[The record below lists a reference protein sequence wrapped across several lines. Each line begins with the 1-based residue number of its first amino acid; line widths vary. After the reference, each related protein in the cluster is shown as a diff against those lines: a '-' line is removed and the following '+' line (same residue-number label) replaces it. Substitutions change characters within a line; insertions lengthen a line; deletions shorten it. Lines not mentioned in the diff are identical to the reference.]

1 MPDSAARR
9 RWWARRLSVASLAL
23 LARGAVALPLP
34 IAPPL
39 PLPTEQPAPTPQPA
53 DHPEGEPADTEDH
66 TWPKLDVY
74 IPEGELDLR
83 LDRSL
88 RNAFFEGQ
96 VKYNFVKGDI
106 TAFLRYRYYGYRRTY
121 RLALFDAVEF
131 PGVEKLSNDFFR
143 TRGTLLLVQQPWDY
157 YSRSF
162 LLAELDR
169 ISSNKRELAFTTNRT
184 NTFIRLG
191 HQIGTPDDSRSNAIV
206 GESRAEVAQVLTAH
220 RRIGP
225 WGAGLTGAATWGF
238 DYLGGDFSYLKLEAE
253 GLKRFDLPLRR
264 SFVIARLHAGA
275 FPAKH
280 RVRETDPEAFAGD
293 QYAIPQPELFRLDGR
308 NAMKGLAGHRRGTEE
323 LHATT
328 ELFVPWFAGE
338 DRRALRLRWQEF
350 YGVLYTGAGS
360 VGFDRSIYRR
370 FGDYALDAGIGFEAA
385 ARLRNYSFFLTGIVA
400 GTIRPSGHVEAQLS
414 VKSYH

>member
-1 MPDSAARR
+1 M
-9 RWWARRLSVASLAL
+9 L
-23 LARGAVALPLP
+23 LARGAAALPLP
-34 IAPPL
+34 MAPPL
-39 PLPTEQPAPTPQPA
+39 PPPAEQPAPEAAPTPPNEPAPTASQPTGA
-53 DHPEGEPADTEDH
+53 PAEGEPADTEDH

-74 IPEGELDLR
+74 VPEGELDLR
-83 LDRSL
+83 LDRPL

-121 RLALFDAVEF
+121 RLSLFDAVET
-131 PGVEKLSNDFFR
+131 PGVEKLSGDFFR

-157 YSRSF
+157 YSRSS

-238 DYLGGDFSYLKLEAE
+238 DYLGGDFSYLKLETE
-253 GLKRFDLPLRR
+253 GLKRFDLPLRQ
-264 SFVIARLHAGA
+264 SFVITRLHAGA

-280 RVRETDPEAFAGD
+280 HVRDTDPEAFEGD

-308 NAMKGLAGHRRGTEE
+308 NALKGLSGHRRGTEE
-323 LHATT
+323 VHATT
-328 ELFVPWFAGE
+328 ELFVPWFTGE
-338 DRRALRLRWQEF
+338 DRRALRLRWEEL
-350 YGVLYTGAGS
+350 YGVLYTGAGN
-360 VGFDRSIYRR
+360 VGFDRSIYGS
-370 FGDYALDAGIGFEAA
+370 FGDYVLDAGIGFEAA
-385 ARLRNYSFFLTGIVA
+385 ARLRNYSFFLTGVVA
-400 GTIRPSGHVEAQLS
+400 ETVRPSGGLKAFLS

>member
-1 MPDSAARR
+1 MNNPPPQS
-9 RWWARRLSVASLAL
+9 LSS
-23 LARGAVALPLP
+23 RY
-34 IAPPL
+34 
-39 PLPTEQPAPTPQPA
+39 
-53 DHPEGEPADTEDH
+53 GE
-66 TWPKLDVY
+66 
-74 IPEGELDLR
+74 
-83 LDRSL
+83 
-88 RNAFFEGQ
+88 
-96 VKYNFVKGDI
+96 
-106 TAFLRYRYYGYRRTY
+106 RYRWLLLVSVMVGVMASIMSSTIVNVAIPGMSHHFSLGQERAQWVSSGFMVAMTVSMLTTPWLLSRYGYRRTY
-121 RLALFDAVEF
+121 RLSLFDAVEF

-169 ISSNKRELAFTTNRT
+169 LSSNRRELAFTTNRT
-184 NTFIRLG
+184 NTFIRVG

-253 GLKRFDLPLRR
+253 GLKRFDLPPRR

-280 RVRETDPEAFAGD
+280 RVRDTDPEAFEGD

-308 NAMKGLAGHRRGTEE
+308 NALKGLSGHRRGTEE
-323 LHATT
+323 VHATT
-328 ELFVPWFAGE
+328 ELFIPWFAGE

-350 YGVLYTGAGS
+350 YGVLYTGAGN
-360 VGFDRSIYRR
+360 VGFDRSIYGR
-370 FGDYALDAGIGFEAA
+370 FDDYVLDAGIGFEAA

-400 GTIRPSGHVEAQLS
+400 GTIRPSGDVKAFLS